1 MTAGRR
7 VEIPDG
13 HHTLQP
19 GEYAK
24 WAFDGNWYARPPV
37 DKDLTANLAAHQV
50 TEHADGTITVSPSIL
65 VSAGAIG
72 SWHGFLEHGVW
83 REC

>member
-1 MTAGRR
+1 MIGRR

-19 GEYAK
+19 GEYGR
-24 WAFDGNWYARPPV
+24 WAHDGVWYAVPPGHP
-37 DKDLTANLAAHQV
+37 DLTANLSRHKV
-50 TEHADGTITVSPSIL
+50 TEHADGTITVSPSIE
-65 VSAGAIG
+65 VSAGALG
-72 SWHGFLEHGVW
+72 YWHGYLERGVW